1 MKCQKLFVVVP
12 LQQIYRPTWSVK
24 NYSKWCRYNK
34 STDQHGVSKTIRS
47 GAVTTNLQTNMECQK
62 LFEVVPLQQI
72 YRPTWSVKNYS
83 KWCRYNKS
91 TDQHEVSKTIR
102 SGAVTTN
109 LQTNME
115 CQKLFEVVPL
125 QQIYKNYSKW
135 CRYNKST
142 CRI

>member
-1 MKCQKLFVVVP
+1 MECQKLFEVVL

-34 STDQHGVSKTIRS
+34 STDQHEVSKTIRS
-47 GAVTTNLQTNMECQK
+47 VAVTTNLQTDMECQK

-109 LQTNME
+109 LQTDMK

-125 QQIYKNYSKW
+125 QEIY
-135 CRYNKST
+135 RPT
-142 CRI
+142 